1 LAPGVETVTEPPEE
15 LTGEPPLT
23 PDAPLARRVTEVI
36 RSGDAVELQQLL
48 DEHPVVARVRIG
60 DPERGQSRTLL
71 HVVTDWPGHVP
82 EAGTKI
88 EALVAAGADVDA
100 RFTGPH
106 SQAARQFPHAQVID
120 VPNAWHGPE
129 REATGCALS
138 ITSDF
143 IRNQRL
149 GDTSCLAKIPS
160 LPVK

>member
-1 LAPGVETVTEPPEE
+1 VIPSAGSRALCCTSSP
-15 LTGEPPLT
+15 TG
-23 PDAPLARRVTEVI
+23 
-36 RSGDAVELQQLL
+36 
-48 DEHPVVARVRIG
+48 
-60 DPERGQSRTLL
+60 RGTS
-71 HVVTDWPGHVP
+71 

-88 EALVAAGADVDA
+88 EALVAVGADVDA

>member
-1 LAPGVETVTEPPEE
+1 LLREDRWSTLRAMTTTERKPN
-15 LTGEPPLT
+15 
-23 PDAPLARRVTEVI
+23 
-36 RSGDAVELQQLL
+36 Q
-48 DEHPVVARVRIG
+48 
-60 DPERGQSRTLL
+60 
-71 HVVTDWPGHVP
+71 
-82 EAGTKI
+82 
-88 EALVAAGADVDA
+88 A

-129 REATGCALS
+129 REATGCALP
-138 ITSDF
+138 ITPDF